1 MIMEEFVMKNIKN
14 KVFALGFVGL
24 GVLSTLMSM
33 DATFLVITLFI
44 GIPMFFS
51 KENWIDF

>member
-14 KVFALGFVGL
+14 KACALGFVGV
-24 GVLSTLMSM
+24 GVLSTLISM
-33 DATFLVITLFI
+33 DATILVITLFV

>member
-14 KVFALGFVGL
+14 NVFALGFVGL